1 MTSSTDPG
9 RRRRGGLLHDHD
21 FRLLWIG
28 ETASALGSHV
38 TRLALPLVAVVT
50 LDATTF
56 QVSLLTA
63 VTWLPWLVIGL
74 PAGGWVDRLRP
85 RPVMLICDGSSLV
98 VLLSVPVAAWAGA
111 LTFGHLLAAA
121 LLVGAAAVF
130 FQTAQQVYLPAIVAS
145 EKQLPEANGMLQG
158 SEAAA
163 YIAGPGLAGLLAQV
177 AGAVAGLL
185 VDALSFAVSA
195 LCLLRIRMPDR
206 VEQPA
211 GPRDGLRREI
221 GDGLRFLAAD
231 PYLRV
236 LTGYGALSNLALTGY
251 QAILVVFLVREV
263 GASPGTVGLLLGA
276 MSVGGLLGA
285 AFASA
290 LSRTVGS
297 ARGMIA
303 ANAAAGPFALLIP
316 LTDQGPRLA
325 LVVLGGMGV
334 GAAVVAGNV
343 LKSSFRQAYTPR
355 PMLGRV
361 VVGMQFFNYGTIPL
375 GAVIGGALGTALGL
389 RPTMWLMAV
398 GVALAPLALLVGP
411 MKRSR
416 DFPDHPGQD
425 PAADG
430 RGGDD
435 DEGRPEHRPAG
446 LRRASAQSRASLR

>member
-1 MTSSTDPG
+1 
-9 RRRRGGLLHDHD
+9 
-21 FRLLWIG
+21 
-28 ETASALGSHV
+28 
-38 TRLALPLVAVVT
+38 
-50 LDATTF
+50 
-56 QVSLLTA
+56 
-63 VTWLPWLVIGL
+63 
-74 PAGGWVDRLRP
+74 
-85 RPVMLICDGSSLV
+85 
-98 VLLSVPVAAWAGA
+98 
-111 LTFGHLLAAA
+111 
-121 LLVGAAAVF
+121 
-130 FQTAQQVYLPAIVAS
+130 
-145 EKQLPEANGMLQG
+145 MLQG
-158 SEAAA
+158 SDAAA

-195 LCLLRIRMPDR
+195 FCLLRIRMPDR
-206 VEQPA
+206 VERPA

-251 QAILVVFLVREV
+251 QAILVVFLIREV

-290 LSRTVGS
+290 LARVVGS

-361 VVGMQFFNYGTIPL
+361 VVGMQFFNYGTDSARRRDRRRARN
-375 GAVIGGALGTALGL
+375 GAGPASHDVAHGGGR
-389 RPTMWLMAV
+389 RPGAARPARGAHEAEPRLPRPPRA
-398 GVALAPLALLVGP
+398 GP
-411 MKRSR
+411 GSR
-416 DFPDHPGQD
+416 R
-425 PAADG
+425 A
-430 RGGDD
+430 GGD
-435 DEGRPEHRPAG
+435 DEGRPEQRPAG
-446 LRRASAQSRASLR
+446 LRRASAQSRLSLR

>member
-1 MTSSTDPG
+1 
-9 RRRRGGLLHDHD
+9 
-21 FRLLWIG
+21 
-28 ETASALGSHV
+28 
-38 TRLALPLVAVVT
+38 
-50 LDATTF
+50 
-56 QVSLLTA
+56 
-63 VTWLPWLVIGL
+63 
-74 PAGGWVDRLRP
+74 
-85 RPVMLICDGSSLV
+85 
-98 VLLSVPVAAWAGA
+98 
-111 LTFGHLLAAA
+111 
-121 LLVGAAAVF
+121 
-130 FQTAQQVYLPAIVAS
+130 VAS

-303 ANAAAGPFALLIP
+303 ANAAGGPFALLIP

>member
-1 MTSSTDPG
+1 MTMGTG
-9 RRRRGGLLHDHD
+9 RRPRLGGLLHDHD
-21 FRLLWIG
+21 FRWLWIG
-28 ETASALGSHV
+28 ETTSTLGTHV

-50 LDATTF
+50 LDASTF

-74 PAGGWVDRLRP
+74 PAGAWVDRLRP
-85 RPVMLICDGSSLV
+85 RPVMLTCDGISLV
-98 VLLSVPVAAWAGA
+98 VLLSVPGAAWAGA
-111 LTFGHLLAAA
+111 LTVAHLLVAA
-121 LLVGAAAVF
+121 LLVGTAAVF
-130 FQTAQQVYLPAIVAS
+130 FQTAQQVYLPAIVPRPH
-145 EKQLPEANGMLQG
+145 LPEANGKLQG
-158 SEAAA
+158 SEATAQ
-163 YIAGPGLAGLLAQV
+163 IAGPGLAGPIAQV

-195 LCLLRIRMPDR
+195 VCLLRIRVPDR
-206 VEQPA
+206 GEPAA
-211 GPRDGLRREI
+211 GPRVGLRREI
-221 GDGLRFLAAD
+221 GEGLRFLAAD

-263 GASPGTVGLLLGA
+263 GAAPATVGLLLGA

-290 LSRTVGS
+290 LARLVGS

-316 LTDQGPRLA
+316 LTDHGSRLA
-325 LVVLGGMGV
+325 LVVLGGVGV

-389 RPTMWLMAV
+389 RPTMWLMAM

-411 MKRSR
+411 MKGSR
-416 DFPDHPGQD
+416 DFPDSPAQD
-425 PAADG
+425 LATGAS
-430 RGGDD
+430 RN
-435 DEGRPEHRPAG
+435 DEGRPEQGPAG
-446 LRRASAQSRASLR
+446 LRRTSAQSRASLR